1 MKTRS
6 GHIKRQLIDL
16 DRAKRLD
23 FHSEDP
29 ELEDLAIHLA
39 YELIDG
45 DRDGDEDRVSAAKEV
60 ISADSRLISKVAR
73 ALRAEHAFDLERDVK
88 SLYINEAVR
97 RCVRS
102 VLSS

>member
-1 MKTRS
+1 MTNRS
-6 GHIKRQLIDL
+6 HIKRQLLDL
-16 DRAKRLD
+16 DKAKRLD

-45 DRDGDEDRVSAAKEV
+45 ERDGDEDRVGAAKEV

-73 ALRAEHAFDLERDVK
+73 ALRAEHEFDLERDVK
-88 SLYINEAVR
+88 RLYINEAIRLWV
-97 RCVRS
+97 CDI
-102 VLSS
+102 LTA